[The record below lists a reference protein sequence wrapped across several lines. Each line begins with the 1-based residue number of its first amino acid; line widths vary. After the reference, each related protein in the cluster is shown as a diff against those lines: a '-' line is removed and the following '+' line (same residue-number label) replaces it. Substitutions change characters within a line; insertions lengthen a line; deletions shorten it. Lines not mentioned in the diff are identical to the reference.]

1 MKNAL
6 ELKIIPPLAMLICAG
21 LIHILSQAFPVNTLL
36 LEYREGLAG
45 FFIIL
50 GLSVDLSA
58 IAFFVRAKTTVNPY
72 TPDKSS
78 ALVTSGIYR
87 ITRNPMYAGLM
98 CLLLA
103 WTIWL
108 GCISGLLIIALF
120 QQYITRFQITPE
132 ERSLQALF
140 GSAYGDYCAQ
150 VRRWI

>member
-1 MKNAL
+1 
-6 ELKIIPPLAMLICAG
+6 MLICAG
-21 LIHILSQAFPVNTLL
+21 LIYIIAQVFPVDMALQR
-36 LEYREGLAG
+36 YKEGLTG

-58 IAFFVRAKTTVNPY
+58 IAFFLRAKTTVNPY

-78 ALVTSGIYR
+78 ALVTAGIYR
-87 ITRNPMYAGLM
+87 VTRNPMYIGLI

-108 GCISGLLIIALF
+108 GCFFGLLLIALF
-120 QQYITRFQITPE
+120 QQYITHFQIMPE

-140 GSAYGDYCAQ
+140 GKTYDDYCAQ

>member
-1 MKNAL
+1 
-6 ELKIIPPLAMLICAG
+6 MLICAG
-21 LIHILSQAFPVNTLL
+21 LIYIIAQVFPVDMALQ
-36 LEYREGLAG
+36 RDKEGLTG

-58 IAFFVRAKTTVNPY
+58 IAFFLRAKTTVNPY

-78 ALVTSGIYR
+78 ALVTAGIYR
-87 ITRNPMYAGLM
+87 VTRNPMYIGLI

-108 GCISGLLIIALF
+108 GCFFGLLLIALF
-120 QQYITRFQITPE
+120 QQYITHFQIMPE

-140 GSAYGDYCAQ
+140 GKTYDDYCAQ

>member
-6 ELKIIPPLAMLICAG
+6 ELKILPPLAMLICAG
-21 LIHILSQAFPVNTLL
+21 LIHIMAQVLPVNAVLL
-36 LEYREGLAG
+36 SYREGLTG
-45 FFIIL
+45 FFIIV
-50 GLSVDLSA
+50 GLSIDLFA
-58 IAFFVRAKTTVNPY
+58 ISFFLRAKTTVNPY
-72 TPDKSS
+72 TPDKAS

-87 ITRNPMYAGLM
+87 ITRNPMYLGLI

-108 GCISGLLIIALF
+108 GCLFGVLIIVSF

-140 GSAYGDYCAQ
+140 GKAYDDYCAQ